1 MSVSPKEQQESQEAS
16 YLHVVI
22 VTGDRSVYDG
32 IAERVIAPA
41 VQGPVTILVH
51 HAPYLTTLEPGE
63 LAVGLEG
70 GERQSYAI
78 GGGFM
83 EVSDDRVTV
92 LADSA
97 ERAEEINVAE
107 AEAARRRA
115 QALMKRYRG
124 QEEYGTY
131 YQALRRS
138 RARLKVARKMRRR

>member
-1 MSVSPKEQQESQEAS
+1 MSVPPEEQQESSEAS

-51 HAPYLTTLEPGE
+51 HAAYLTTLEPGE
-63 LAVGLEG
+63 LIVGLED
-70 GERQSYAI
+70 ERQSYAV
-78 GGGFM
+78 GGGFL
-83 EVSDDRVTV
+83 EVSDDRVIV

-97 ERAEEINVAE
+97 ERAEEIDVAE

-138 RARLKVARKMRRR
+138 RARLKVARKVRRR